1 MNTRIIRRFF
11 LYNKFEVNRMFRN
24 LDEAK
29 QYITDNGIEF
39 IDLKLIDLKGRFRHL
54 SIPSE
59 RLNEKVMKDGIGF
72 DASNYGYAR
81 VEKSDMVFYPDLSS
95 AMLDPYALKPTLS
108 MFGDVYVIKETENV
122 PFEQYPRNVINYA
135 LDYLKKQ
142 GIADQMVVAPEYE
155 FSVFDE
161 ISYDVQPGFVAYRLE
176 SEESELLA
184 GNGGFDGYRNTSKGG
199 YHIDRPR
206 DRLTDLRD
214 EICSLMKDAG
224 IEVKYHHHEVGGS
237 GQLEIEVELGDV
249 AKLADDTMIAKYL
262 IRNTAVEN
270 GLTATLMPKP
280 IHQEAGNGMHVH
292 MMLKKEGKNVFY
304 QKGNY
309 ANLSDTAMYFIG
321 GLLKHIRSLC
331 AFSNPSTN
339 SYKRLVPGFEAPVTI
354 GYASANRSAVIR
366 IPSYAKGEDSVRFE
380 LRNPDATCNPYLTF
394 AAILMAGID
403 GIVNHIDPKDHN
415 WGPFDFNLY
424 QLSEEE
430 KAKLE
435 HLPTSLEEAIDAL
448 KADHYYLLAGG
459 VFPEELLNNWIKAIK
474 NDADEVNRIPHPAE
488 FRLYYDL

>member
-1 MNTRIIRRFF
+1 
-11 LYNKFEVNRMFRN
+11 MFKN
-24 LDEAK
+24 IEEAR
-29 QYITDNGIEF
+29 QYITGNGIEF

-59 RLNEKVMKDGIGF
+59 RLNEKAMKDGIGF
-72 DASNYGYAR
+72 DASNYGYAS

-95 AMLDPYALKPTLS
+95 AMMDPFALRPTLS
-108 MFGDVYVIKETENV
+108 MFGDVYVIKESENV
-122 PFEQYPRNVINYA
+122 PFEQYPRNVISCA
-135 LDYLKKQ
+135 VDYLKKL
-142 GIADQMVVAPEYE
+142 GIADQMTVAPEYE

-161 ISYDVQPGFVAYRLE
+161 ISCDIRPGFVAYRLG
-176 SEESELLA
+176 SDESELLS

-206 DRLTDLRD
+206 DRLADLRS
-214 EICSLMKDAG
+214 EICALMKDAG
-224 IEVKYHHHEVGGS
+224 VEVKYHHHEVGGS
-237 GQLEIEVELGDV
+237 GQMEIEVELGDV
-249 AKLADDTMIAKYL
+249 RKLADDTMITKYL
-262 IRNTAVEN
+262 IRNAAVEN

-280 IHQEAGNGMHVH
+280 IHDEAGNGMHVH
-292 MMLKKEGKNVFY
+292 MMLKKNGKNVFY
-304 QKGNY
+304 RSGSY
-309 ANLSDTAMYFIG
+309 ASLSDTAMYFIG

-339 SYKRLVPGFEAPVTI
+339 SYKRLVPGFEAPVTV

-366 IPSYAKGEDSVRFE
+366 IPSYAKREDSVRFE
-380 LRNPDATCNPYLTF
+380 LRNPDATCNPYLCF

-403 GIVNHIDPKDHN
+403 GIVNRIDPKDHN

-424 QLSEEE
+424 HLSEEE

-435 HLPTSLEEAIDAL
+435 HLPATLDEAIDAL
-448 KADHYYLLAGG
+448 KEDHEYLLAGN
-459 VFPEELLNNWIKAIK
+459 VFSKELLNNWIRSVK
-474 NDADEVNRIPHPAE
+474 NDADEVNKIPHPAE

>member
-1 MNTRIIRRFF
+1 
-11 LYNKFEVNRMFRN
+11 MFKN
-24 LDEAK
+24 ISEAK
-29 QYITDNGIEF
+29 QYIKENGIEF

-59 RLNEKVMKDGIGF
+59 RLNEKVMKEGIGF
-72 DASNYGYAR
+72 DASNYGYAK

-95 AMLDPYALKPTLS
+95 AMRDPFALRPTLS
-108 MFGDVYVIKETENV
+108 MFGNVYVIKETENV
-122 PFEQYPRNVINYA
+122 PFEQYPRNVIRAAVEYM
-135 LDYLKKQ
+135 KQQ
-142 GIADQMVVAPEYE
+142 GIADQMTVAPEYE
-155 FSVFDE
+155 FSVFDNA
-161 ISYDVQPGFVAYRLE
+161 SYDVRPGHVAYRLE
-176 SEESELLA
+176 SEESELLSA
-184 GNGGFDGYRNTSKGG
+184 PGPAEGFHNDAKGG

-206 DRLTDLRD
+206 DRLSDLRD

-249 AKLADDTMIAKYL
+249 AKLADDTMLAKHL
-262 IRNTAVEN
+262 IRNTAYQN

-280 IHQEAGNGMHVH
+280 IYQEAGNGMHVH
-292 MMLKKEGKNVFY
+292 MMLKKDGKNVFY

-309 ANLSDTAMYFIG
+309 ASLSDTAMYFIG

-331 AFSNPSTN
+331 AFCNPSTN
-339 SYKRLVPGFEAPVTI
+339 SYRRLVPGFEAPVTV

-366 IPSYAKGEDSVRFE
+366 IPSYAKSEDSVRFE
-380 LRNPDATCNPYLTF
+380 LRNPDATCNPYLAF

-424 QLSEEE
+424 QLSDEE

-435 HLPTSLEEAIDAL
+435 HLPSSLEEALEAL
-448 KADHYYLLAGG
+448 KEDHAYLLEGN
-459 VFPEELLNNWIKAIK
+459 VFPQELLNNWIKAVST
-474 NDADEVNRIPHPAE
+474 DAREVSQIPHPAE
-488 FRLYYDL
+488 FKLYYDL